1 MPDHEQFAASPE
13 QQRVFVLDRLEPGS
27 AALHVH
33 RALLLTGPLTEIGVR
48 QALQRVTA
56 RHEILRTV
64 LRTDLGRPV
73 QRVLPAVEQDL
84 TVEDVTGTEDAHAPH
99 VREIVEAFTARPFD
113 LGTGPLWR
121 ALLVRLSSD
130 RHVLALSLHAAV
142 ADAATLLHVLREI
155 LEPRPP
161 RGGAPDGAPG
171 GGTPRPYREYAAGRH
186 APGGAAADRRT
197 RHRAGCHDGE
207 PEPSGLPVFRPRP
220 PEDTRAAVSHRQV
233 LTAARA
239 ARAELLA
246 ERLGCSLSTVLT
258 AAFAVLLRCYGT
270 DAEATFGRTVSTRG
284 SDAARPLLGPC
295 GGIAVLR
302 LPIGDDDA
310 FEDLVRRTAEAAYA
324 PNEETAADGTP
335 LFRVLFDSELEL
347 PPVGGLSRPDGLAV
361 AEYEIPAGYV
371 QHDLRVTARRL
382 DRGIALDWAANAALY
397 EPETVARA
405 AQQLDRLLATA
416 LNRPGVTVATLLS
429 LTAEDEQG
437 ALEERWNTVRTPY
450 RRVAV
455 HRLVE
460 EQAART
466 PDAVAVEFGETRLR
480 YADLARR
487 ADRLARRL
495 TAAGAAPGAMVGLCL
510 DRSSEQV
517 VAVLAVLKA
526 GCVVVPLDAAYP
538 PERLAFMIE
547 DADVRVLITDDVS
560 PHRDP
565 VLAERLAGLTL
576 VRPDTDAAGTGPDA
590 AESEDARIPSAEV
603 PAEALA
609 YCIYTSGSTGRPK
622 GVLVDH
628 AALANLV
635 AWHREAWL
643 AAPGTRTLL
652 YSPISFDVAFHEI
665 LAGLSTGA
673 TLVQVDEDTRR
684 NPMALLDFVR
694 SQRVEK
700 WYMPFVTLQQIA
712 QAARTAPAPTSL
724 RELIVGGEVLRIT
737 PEIREFARRTGCV
750 IHNHYGSTECIDV
763 ATHTLAGDPGDWP
776 DVVPVGRATVHN
788 MNLYILD
795 EALRPL
801 PVGATGEIYAE
812 GDSLAR
818 GYHRRPELTEERFTS
833 SPFGIQGRRLYRMGD
848 LGRYR
853 PDGTIECLGRADNQV
868 KIRGFRVE
876 PSEVEAVLA
885 EHPAVAECVVAAR
898 AGAKGRTRLIAYVV
912 LRDGDADGTTVERIR
927 AGLAD
932 RLPDHM
938 VPAAVLVLDAL
949 PLTPSGKVN
958 VRALPDGHVEARP
971 ARVVGPDRLSGLRE
985 SVARIWAELL
995 ELPDVDRGRNF
1006 FELGG
1011 DSVLLVQ
1018 AHQRIETALG
1028 RELPAVALFRHP
1040 TVESLARFLAGS
1052 EPKGESER
1060 RPEDAPGSDGEPEP
1074 QPANPVD
1081 DAVAVIGMACRV
1093 PGARDLTE
1101 FWANLRDGVESIR
1114 TLPDTELFRLEQ
1126 DSTQDPHFVPAV
1138 AAVADADRFD
1148 AAFFG
1153 YSPAEAAV
1161 IDPQQRLFLECAW
1174 EAVENAGIDPRQG
1187 RTGVYAGAAL
1197 STYLVNNVLP
1207 VKLGSRAFLS
1217 HRHFDEPT
1225 ELRIEQGN
1233 ARDHL
1238 ATRVS
1243 YKLDLRGPGI
1253 NVQSTCSTS
1262 LVAVHLACRAILAG
1276 DCDTALAGG
1285 VSVITPQ
1292 HTGYLWR
1299 DGMML
1304 SPDGHCRAF
1313 DARAAGTV
1321 FGNGLGVVVLKR
1333 LSAALADG
1341 DPIHA
1346 VVRGSAVNNDGAGKV
1361 DYTGPSVAAQA
1372 DVIAEAHRDAGV
1384 RADEISYV
1392 EAHGTGTRL
1401 GDPIEIAGLT
1411 EAFRRSA
1418 RRDGTYCAIGSVKTN
1433 IGHLD
1438 EAAGVV
1444 GLIKTALSLRHRMLP
1459 PSLNFTEANPL
1470 AGLAESPFRVN
1481 AELRDWPSPD
1491 GVPRLAGVSSFGM
1504 GGTNCHVVLE
1514 EPPAVAAPEPPEH
1527 ERGAHLLPLSAR
1539 STQALRD
1546 GVRRHLDW
1554 LSGRDDREFAD
1565 MCHTAAT
1572 GRRHFDRRVAVLA
1585 PTAESA
1591 RAQLAGMLAAPD
1603 FGALVSRADE
1613 GRAPQIGFLF
1623 TGQGAQYAGMGGRLY
1638 RTQPVFRA
1646 AVDACDAVLRTL
1658 TGRSVIPLVDGADP
1672 DGLLDGTADAQ
1683 PALFTVGYAL
1693 GRLWESWGVRPD
1705 VLVGH
1710 SLGEYVAACL
1720 AGVFGPEDALKLVAA
1735 RARLMGGL
1743 PREGSMVQVHVGV
1756 ERVTPYLVDHGD
1768 AVSVAAVNA
1777 PDLTVLSGNADVLD
1791 SLGQELRAA
1800 GVDTVAL
1807 NTSHAFHSPLM
1818 RPMLDAFRAV
1828 AEGIRYRAP
1837 KTDIVSTVT
1846 GEPVSPGEMETAD
1859 YWVRQITA
1867 PVRFA
1872 PAVRAAHGLGVR
1884 AFVELGPKP
1893 TLVGFG
1899 RACLP
1904 DAELLWLPSLTLRNP
1919 EAVLGSFRALHLAGA
1934 PVDWAGFEAP
1944 FPRRR
1949 VPLPAYAF
1957 QRERH
1962 WIGSRPAGAP
1972 EQPADAEPAPAF
1984 ELVWEPLDPAEENG
1998 AQDPVPV
2005 CCYLLVGAADGL
2017 AGRLAAELRRYGH
2030 EARVGALPPR
2040 GPGGPA
2046 ASGGP
2051 EEPRVVFVPEPSSG
2065 KDPSRAAERV
2075 LTEAREI
2082 LESVA
2087 GAPGVRQLWFVTR
2100 ESALGTPVTEGELA
2114 LSGLPALA
2122 RTIGREHP
2130 ELDCVAVAVPAQP
2143 WEADLAAVARLLARG
2158 APGGEE
2164 ELAVHDGHVH
2174 RPRPRPWNGA
2184 PSGGE
2189 PGDGGRLPVRHDGV
2203 YLITGGTGAL
2213 GLRVALDIARG
2224 GPRRVV
2230 LVGRTG
2236 RPPVDDPLWDALGA
2250 TGTQVDC
2257 VRADVADEAALRRII
2272 DDCGPGLRGVVHC
2285 AGTLDDGILL
2295 RQTAE
2300 RCAAVLR
2307 PKAVGAW
2314 NLHRHTQDRPLDFF
2328 VLFSSLATRIGY
2340 AGQGSYAYAN
2350 GFLDALA
2357 RHRAR
2362 LGLPALAVS
2371 WGSWAGS
2378 GMSARL
2384 AEEHRER
2391 LRDSGETP
2399 LRPDAALAA
2408 LAALTRGGPAH
2419 ATVADLDGAV
2429 LSAVRNDRAAAR
2441 RRPARTDGGAPDR
2454 TPDAPFA
2461 ARLLRTPP
2469 EAARRMLRDA
2479 VTATVAEVLTGD
2491 ARGPVDPARGFT
2503 ELGMDSL
2510 GALELRGRLHGVL
2523 GTPLPATLAFD
2534 HPCLDMLVR
2543 HLEERHFSEEIA
2555 AEADEHT
2562 DPTEE
2567 RTGGGAA
2574 PMDLWGSGD
2583 DRRQPDRQQP
2593 ADGAVAIIGMACR
2606 FPDAASPEEFWRLL
2620 AEGRDAVRDIPGER
2634 WDIGRLYDPD
2644 PDAPGRTYVR
2654 RAALLD
2660 DVDRFDAAFFGI
2672 SPREAACM
2680 DPRHRLLLEET
2691 WSAIEAAG
2699 IDPDVLRGGDT
2710 AVYLGCDEFTNDH
2723 YRQAES
2729 QLGHEPYVSTGTTLS
2744 FAAGRLSYKLGL
2756 HGPSMVV
2763 ATACSSSLVA
2773 LHSAVLAIRQGECG
2787 TAVVGAAKL
2796 HLAPEE
2802 TVQLCKLRVL
2812 APDGRSKAFSADAD
2826 GFGRGEGGAVLL
2838 LKRLDRAV
2846 ADGDPVLA
2854 VIRGTAVN
2862 HDGPSAGL
2870 TVPNGGAQARL
2881 LTRALANA
2889 RLDAEDVTY
2898 VEAHG
2903 TGTPLGDPI
2912 EIHALAEAL
2921 GKRTEPLRIGSVKA
2935 NIGHLEEAAGLAG
2948 VIKVVLA
2955 LRHGVVP
2962 PQIHCERLSTAVDWD
2977 SLPLAVERTAAPWP
2991 AGAPRIAGVSSF
3003 GASGT
3008 NAHVLIEAAPAPA
3021 PGARPA
3027 SGDVRRVFPFSARD
3041 EADLAASVRR
3051 FTDALAEPGAP
3062 EDPAEVAYTLQT
3074 GRKRHRTRLAV
3085 VAPDLDVLRARL
3097 VEFLRGGAQGP
3108 DIFRGEAPAAG
3119 TAVPAPPT
3127 GAGDPAALAAA
3138 WCAGRDVD
3146 WAAAHGPVV
3155 PRRVPLPSYPFK
3167 RVRVRIAESE
3177 ASPVLSLPA
3186 LPAPAPAVPAPPAPS
3201 RPDSAH
3207 VTDVGEALR
3216 AHVAQLLGMRTQ
3228 NLTDTDRFDELGADS
3243 LTFMRVSQFVRERFQ
3258 VVLAFQQLFE
3268 EATTLHDLAALVAA
3282 RSPQP
3287 PLAAP
3292 QPAAAV
3298 PVAPQP
3304 AVEQPPVPSF
3314 RSVPSALGG
3323 AGTAARHPSAPE
3335 TLTPRQETFLAGLV
3349 ERYAARTPG
3358 SKDEAERE
3366 RPFMTNCRM
3375 PPFQPLCKEIAY
3387 PIVVDRSSGSRFRD
3401 IDGNEYLDISMGY
3414 GVHLFGHQPDFVTEA
3429 LRGQLEDGFHIGPQA
3444 RQAGQVARLLCEVTG
3459 MSRAAFCNSGTEAV
3473 MAALRFARAATGRTR
3488 FVMFEGSY
3496 HGWSDQ
3502 TLALPA
3508 GTSNSLPMARGIGVG
3523 PMDDVVVLEYGTAE
3537 SLATIRELAG
3547 DLAAVLVEPVQ
3558 SRRPDLQPVDFLRE
3572 LRKITAGAGAALVF
3586 DEVITGFRVHPGGA
3600 QAWSGVTADL
3610 VTYGKILGGGMPI
3623 GAVAGRAAF
3632 MDTVDGGQWNFGDD
3646 SRPTTPTTFFGGT
3659 FNKNPLTMSAAHAVL
3674 TRVREEGPGLQ
3685 AGLAENVT
3693 RLADDFNAFCQREGF
3708 PLRIVYFSS
3717 MFRFIGEGVYSLQ
3730 RFPLAIDLFFHL
3742 LALKGIY
3749 VLETRVCFL
3758 STAHTPDDVRLI
3770 AETAKDCLTELR
3782 AAGFFPLAPAPPAPT
3797 PAAVPAPAPGPGAPR
3812 IPGRLEADVRLG
3824 AGFTVPRDTVTGQPA
3839 DVLLTGAT
3847 GFLGGHLAL
3856 DLLRHTSARVHC
3868 LVRADDEQHARE
3880 RVLAR
3885 LAELGGVDESERARV
3900 IGVPGDLAAPGLGLG
3915 DAARRTLADRIDAV
3929 HHNGAQV
3936 NSLLPY
3942 DRLRPANVEA
3952 TRELLSLA
3960 ATGRAKPFHYVSTDA
3975 VFDAYGYL
3983 RQATIYEDEPL
3994 THGDSQFGG
4003 GYAETKWVAEK
4014 LVEQARAAGLPASVY
4029 RPGAITGAVAGGCGQ
4044 PGDFLNRFIRGI
4056 VRMGVC
4062 PEMDATIDAAPVD
4075 YVSRMIVELSR
4086 TEPAGGTYHLTHP
4099 DPLPYEEFVGVLR
4112 GAGFPLDV
4120 VPLHRWEALLGEV
4133 RYEDDNPLYPLLPLF
4148 TESTDPVFRR
4158 ARLDVRRARAGAS
4171 AVSGACPSLREL
4183 LPRYL
4188 ERFAAEGLLPR
4199 AAGRA
4204 RETEG

>member
-1 MPDHEQFAASPE
+1 MPDHEQYAASPE

-33 RALLLTGPLTEIGVR
+33 RALLLTGPLAETGLR
-48 QALQRVTA
+48 QALHRATA

-64 LRTDLGRPV
+64 LRADAGRPV
-73 QRVLPAVEQDL
+73 QQVLPAPEPDL
-84 TVEDVTGTEDAHAPH
+84 SFEDATGTDDPHAPH
-99 VREIVEAFTARPFD
+99 VRELVEAFTARPFD

-121 ALLVRLSSD
+121 VLLVRLSGD
-130 RHVLALSLHAAV
+130 RRVLVLSMHTAV
-142 ADAATLLHVLREI
+142 ADAETLLHVLREI
-155 LEPRPP
+155 LEPRP
-161 RGGAPDGAPG
+161 ALDGEPG

-186 APGGAAADRRT
+186 APDRAAADRRT
-197 RHRAGCHDGE
+197 ELPADRAGGE
-207 PEPSGLPVFRPRP
+207 PEPSVLPVFRPRP
-220 PEDTRAAVSHRQV
+220 PESTGRATSHRQV

-246 ERLGCSLSTVLT
+246 ERLGCPLSTVLT
-258 AAFAVLLRCYGT
+258 AAFAVLLRRYGT
-270 DAEATFGRTVSTRG
+270 TAEATFGRTVRTRG
-284 SDAARPLLGPC
+284 SDAARPLLGPR
-295 GGIAVLR
+295 GGVAVLR
-302 LPIGDDDA
+302 LPIGEDDS
-310 FEDLVRRTAEAAYA
+310 FEAVVRRTDEAAYA
-324 PNEETAADGTP
+324 RDAETAADGTP

-347 PPVGGLSRPDGLAV
+347 PPVGSLPRPDGLAV
-361 AEYEIPAGYV
+361 AEYEVPAAYV
-371 QHDLRVTARRL
+371 HHDLRVTARRL
-382 DRGIALDWAANAALY
+382 DGGIALDWAAHAALH

-405 AQQLDRLLATA
+405 AHQLDRLLATA
-416 LNRPGVTVATLLS
+416 LARPGDTVATLLS
-429 LTAEDEQG
+429 LAADEEQD
-437 ALEERWNTVRTPY
+437 ALEAQWWNTTRTPY

-460 EQAART
+460 EQVART
-466 PDAVAVEFGETRLR
+466 PDAVAVECGETRLR
-480 YADLARR
+480 YAELDRS
-487 ADRLARRL
+487 ADRLAARL
-495 TAAGAAPGAMVGLCL
+495 SGAGAAPGDMVGLCL
-510 DRSSEQV
+510 DRSAEQV

-547 DADVRVLITDDVS
+547 DAGVRVLITDDAVS
-560 PHRDP
+560 DRDP
-565 VLAERLAGLTL
+565 VLAELFAGLTL
-576 VRPDTDAAGTGPDA
+576 VRPDTEPDVAATKYSTDA
-590 AESEDARIPSAEV
+590 AESEDGPLPVAEV
-603 PAEALA
+603 SAEALA

-643 AAPGTRTLL
+643 AEPGTRTLL

-665 LAGLSTGA
+665 LAGLCTGA

-694 SQRVEK
+694 GRRVEK

-712 QAARTAPAPTSL
+712 QAARTAPAPTDL

-737 PEIREFARRTGCV
+737 PEIREFARRSGCV

-818 GYHRRPELTEERFTS
+818 GYHRRPELTAERFTP
-833 SPFGIQGRRLYRMGD
+833 SPFGVQGRRLYRMGD

-885 EHPAVAECVVAAR
+885 EHPAVAECVVAAK
-898 AGAKGRTRLIAYVV
+898 AGAQGRTRLIAYVV
-912 LRDGDADGTTVERIR
+912 LRDGDADGTMPDRIR
-927 AGLAD
+927 ASLTD

-938 VPAAVLVLDAL
+938 VPTAVLALDAL
-949 PLTPSGKVN
+949 PLTPSGKVD
-958 VRALPDGHVEARP
+958 VRALPDGRADVRQAR
-971 ARVVGPDRLSGLRE
+971 GGGSDRLSGLRE

-1018 AHQRIETALG
+1018 AHQRIESALG

-1040 TVESLARFLAGS
+1040 TVDALARFLKGS
-1052 EPKGESER
+1052 EP
-1060 RPEDAPGSDGEPEP
+1060 RPEEAPTSVRTPAPAPEP
-1074 QPANPVD
+1074 GPGPATVPGPAND

-1101 FWANLRDGVESIR
+1101 FWANLRDGVESVR
-1114 TLPDTELFRLEQ
+1114 TLPETELFRLEQ
-1126 DSTQDPHFVPAV
+1126 DGTGDPRFVPAV

-1207 VKLGSRAFLS
+1207 AKLGSRTFLS

-1233 ARDHL
+1233 ASDHL

-1243 YKLDLRGPGI
+1243 YKLDLRGPGV

-1262 LVAVHLACRAILAG
+1262 LVAVHLACRAIRAG

-1292 HTGYLWR
+1292 NTGYLWR

-1341 DPIHA
+1341 DHIHA

-1411 EAFRRSA
+1411 EAFRRSS
-1418 RRDGTYCAIGSVKTN
+1418 RRDGAYCAIGSVKTN

-1444 GLIKTALSLRHRMLP
+1444 GLIKTALSLQHRMLP

-1481 AELRDWPSPD
+1481 SELRAWSSPD

-1514 EPPAVAAPEPPEH
+1514 EPPAVAAPEPSVH

-1585 PTAESA
+1585 AGADSA

-1603 FGALVSRADE
+1603 LGTLVSRADE
-1613 GRAPQIGFLF
+1613 GRQPQIGFLF

-1646 AVDACDAVLRTL
+1646 AVDECDAILRTL
-1658 TGRSVIPLVDGADP
+1658 TGRSVVPLVDGADP
-1672 DGLLDGTADAQ
+1672 DGLLADTSDAQ

-1705 VLVGH
+1705 VLLGH

-1720 AGVFGPEDALKLVAA
+1720 AGVFGPEDALRLVTA

-1743 PREGSMVQVHVGV
+1743 PREGAMAQVHAAV
-1756 ERVTPYLVDHGD
+1756 ERVTPHLVDHGD
-1768 AVSVAAVNA
+1768 TVSVAAVNA

-1791 SLGQELRAA
+1791 SLCRELRAA

-1828 AEGIRYRAP
+1828 AEGIRYDAP
-1837 KTDIVSTVT
+1837 KTDLVSTVT
-1846 GEPVSPGEMETAD
+1846 GEPVGPGEMETAD
-1859 YWVRQITA
+1859 YWVRQVTA
-1867 PVRFA
+1867 PVLFA
-1872 PAVRAAHGLGVR
+1872 PAVRAAYRLGVR

-1893 TLVGFG
+1893 TLVGLG
-1899 RACLP
+1899 RACLTDP
-1904 DAELLWLPSLTLRNP
+1904 ELLWLPSLTPRDP
-1919 EAVLGSFRALHLAGA
+1919 EAVLGAFRALHLAGV
-1934 PVDWAGFEAP
+1934 PVDWVGFEAP

-1962 WIGSRPAGAP
+1962 WVGTRPAGSP
-1972 EQPADAEPAPAF
+1972 EPPPAGATPAPAF
-1984 ELVWEPLDPAEENG
+1984 ELAWDRLESVAEG
-1998 AQDPVPV
+1998 STLVRRFV
-2005 CCYLLVGAADGL
+2005 LVGAADGL
-2017 AGRLAAELRRYGH
+2017 AGRLAEKLRGHGH
-2030 EARVGALPPR
+2030 EARVEAVPPG
-2040 GPGGPA
+2040 GPGGP
-2046 ASGGP
+2046 G
-2051 EEPRVVFVPEPSSG
+2051 ELRVVFVPEPSFG
-2065 KDPSRAAERV
+2065 EDPSRAAERV
-2075 LTEAREI
+2075 LTEARE
-2082 LESVA
+2082 LLASVA
-2087 GAPGVRQLWFVTR
+2087 EVPVVRQLWFVTR
-2100 ESALGTPVTEGELA
+2100 ESALGTPASEGELA

-2130 ELDCVAVAVPAQP
+2130 ELDCVSVAVSAEPGA
-2143 WEADLAAVARLLARG
+2143 ADLAAFVRLLVHG

-2174 RPRPRPWNGA
+2174 RPRLRPWNGA
-2184 PSGGE
+2184 PSAGG
-2189 PGDGGRLPVRHDGV
+2189 PGDGGGLPVRPDGV

-2224 GPRRVV
+2224 RPRRVV

-2236 RPPVDDPLWDALGA
+2236 RPPVDDPLWAELVA
-2250 TGTQVDC
+2250 TGTRVDR
-2257 VRADVADEAALRRII
+2257 VRADVADEEAMCRVV
-2272 DDCGPGLRGVVHC
+2272 DDCGPDLRGVVHC

-2295 RQTAE
+2295 RQTTE

-2307 PKAVGAW
+2307 PKAAGAW

-2384 AEEHRER
+2384 AEEHQER
-2391 LRDSGETP
+2391 LRDAGETP
-2399 LRPDAALAA
+2399 LPPDAALAA

-2419 ATVADLDGAV
+2419 ATVADLDSDA
-2429 LSAVRNDRAAAR
+2429 LSAVRTDRATAR
-2441 RRPARTDGGAPDR
+2441 RRTAGEDGRSQGP

-2469 EAARRMLRDA
+2469 EAARRLLRA
-2479 VTATVAEVLTGD
+2479 TVTATVAEVLTGD
-2491 ARGPVDPARGFT
+2491 AGGPVDPVRGFT

-2534 HPCLDMLVR
+2534 HPCLDALVR
-2543 HLEERHFSEEIA
+2543 HLEERHFGAEIA
-2555 AEADEHT
+2555 AEADEPRDEHV
-2562 DPTEE
+2562 DE
-2567 RTGGGAA
+2567 GAA
-2574 PMDLWGSGD
+2574 PLDVRGTDAEG
-2583 DRRQPDRQQP
+2583 RPDRHRPDRYLP
-2593 ADGAVAIIGMACR
+2593 ADEAVAIIGMACR
-2606 FPDAASPEEFWRLL
+2606 FPDANSPEEFWRLL

-2634 WDIGRLYDPD
+2634 WDSDRLYDED

-2691 WSAIEAAG
+2691 WSAIESAG
-2699 IDPDVLRGGDT
+2699 IDPDTLRGGDT

-2723 YRQAES
+2723 FRQAAPR
-2729 QLGHEPYVSTGTTLS
+2729 LGHEPYISTGTTLS

-2773 LHSAVLAIRQGECG
+2773 LHSAVRAIRQGECG

-2802 TVQLCKLRVL
+2802 TVQLCRLRVL

-2826 GFGRGEGGAVLL
+2826 GFGRGEGGAVVL

-2881 LTRALANA
+2881 LTRALADA
-2889 RLDAEDVTY
+2889 RLEAEDVTY

-2912 EIHALAEAL
+2912 ELHALAEAL
-2921 GKRTEPLRIGSVKA
+2921 GKRTEPLRIGSAKA

-2962 PQIHCERLSTAVDWD
+2962 PQIHCDRLSSAVDWD
-2977 SLPLAVERTAAPWP
+2977 SLPLAVERAATPWP

-3008 NAHVLIEAAPAPA
+3008 NAHVLVEAAPGPV
-3021 PGARPA
+3021 PGTRPA
-3027 SGDVRRVFPFSARD
+3027 GGDARDVFPFSARD
-3041 EADLAASVRR
+3041 EADLAASVRQ
-3051 FTDALAEPGAP
+3051 FTEALAEPGAP
-3062 EDPAEVAYTLQT
+3062 TDPAEVAYTLQT
-3074 GRKRHRTRLAV
+3074 GRKRHRIRLAV
-3085 VAPDLDVLRARL
+3085 VAPDLDALRDRL
-3097 VEFLRGGAQGP
+3097 AEFLRGGAQGP
-3108 DIFRGEAPAAG
+3108 DVFRGEAPAAG
-3119 TAVPAPPT
+3119 TAVPAAPT
-3127 GAGDPAALAAA
+3127 GAGGPAALAAA
-3138 WCAGRDVD
+3138 WCAGQDVD
-3146 WAAAHGPVV
+3146 WAAAHGPGV

-3167 RVRVRIAESE
+3167 RVRVRIVESE
-3177 ASPVLSLPA
+3177 APPVSSLPVLPA
-3186 LPAPAPAVPAPPAPS
+3186 QPPAQAVPEPAPPMPL
-3201 RPDSAH
+3201 PHDTTH
-3207 VTDVGEALR
+3207 LTDVGDALR

-3228 NLTDTDRFDELGADS
+3228 DLSDTDRFDELGADS

-3268 EATTLHDLAALVAA
+3268 EATTLHDLAVLVAG
-3282 RSPQP
+3282 RSTQT
-3287 PLAAP
+3287 
-3292 QPAAAV
+3292 PAAAPE
-3298 PVAPQP
+3298 PVTHRPAAPP
-3304 AVEQPPVPSF
+3304 APEEPTTPAF
-3314 RSVPSALGG
+3314 RSGPSALGG
-3323 AGTAARHPSAPE
+3323 GAGVVARPPTSE
-3335 TLTPRQETFLAGLV
+3335 TLTPRQERFLVDLV

-3358 SKDEAERE
+3358 SKAEAERE
-3366 RPFMTNCRM
+3366 RPFLTNCRM

-3387 PIVVDRSSGSRFRD
+3387 PIVVERSSGSRFRD
-3401 IDGNEYLDISMGY
+3401 IDGNDYLDISMGY
-3414 GVHLFGHQPDFVTEA
+3414 GVHLFGHRPDFVTDA

-3508 GTSNSLPMARGIGVG
+3508 GTRNSLPMARGIGVG

-3558 SRRPDLQPVDFLRE
+3558 SRRPDLRPVDFLRE
-3572 LRKITAGAGAALVF
+3572 LREITAGAGTALIF

-3600 QAWSGVTADL
+3600 QAWSGVSADL

-3659 FNKNPLTMSAAHAVL
+3659 FNKNPLTMAAAHAVL
-3674 TRVREEGPGLQ
+3674 TRVREEGPELQ
-3685 AGLAENVT
+3685 SALAENVT
-3693 RLADDFNAFCQREGF
+3693 RLAEDFNAFCRREGF
-3708 PLRIVYFSS
+3708 PLRIVHFSS
-3717 MFRFIGEGVYSLQ
+3717 MFRFIGEGEYSLQ

-3758 STAHTPDDVRLI
+3758 STAHAPDDVRLI

-3782 AAGFFPLAPAPPAPT
+3782 AGGFFPPPPAPAAPAP
-3797 PAAVPAPAPGPGAPR
+3797 VPVAGASR
-3812 IPGRLEADVRLG
+3812 TASRLVDDVRLG
-3824 AGFTVPRDTVTGQPA
+3824 ADFTVPRDTVTGPPR

-3847 GFLGGHLAL
+3847 GFLGGYLAL

-3868 LVRADDEQHARE
+3868 LVRADDAQHARQ
-3880 RVLAR
+3880 RVLER
-3885 LAELGGVDESERARV
+3885 LAELGGVDEAERARV
-3900 IGVPGDLAAPGLGLG
+3900 VGVPGDLAAPGLGLD
-3915 DAARRTLADRIDAV
+3915 DATRRALAERIDAV

-3942 DRLRPANVEA
+3942 DRLRPVNVEA
-3952 TRELLSLA
+3952 TRELLRLA
-3960 ATGRAKPFHYVSTDA
+3960 ATGLAKPFHYVSTDA

-4062 PEMDATIDAAPVD
+4062 PEMDATVDAAPAD

-4086 TEPAGGTYHLTHP
+4086 SEPAGGTYHLTHP
-4099 DPLPYEEFVGVLR
+4099 DPLPYDAFVGVLR

-4158 ARLDVRRARAGAS
+4158 ARLDVRRARAGAP
-4171 AVSGACPSLREL
+4171 AVTASCPSLREL

-4199 AAGRA
+4199 ASGRP
-4204 RETEG
+4204 RGTEG